1 MLVSGSGQESRFKI
15 QGPEP
20 QLDKKDTVFK
30 QNLFLAKVDT
40 QKERKRNLIQ
50 ARHGMYGFFVFI
62 PQTIAWHIAFMVK
75 VKEPYYEH
83 NLS

>member
-50 ARHGMYGFFVFI
+50 ARHGMYGFFCVHSSDDCLAYCI
-62 PQTIAWHIAFMVK
+62 
-75 VKEPYYEH
+75 YG
-83 NLS
+83 